1 MPPIRFVVAN
11 VGMSRNVVI
20 IDYGSGNTFSMLN
33 ALGRVV
39 DANRRVVLSGDERVI
54 RDADRLVLPGVGA
67 FAECRRRLF
76 ATGLVEV
83 ISEVVRDGRP
93 FLGVCVGMQILADE
107 GHEFGVTPGLGWI
120 PGATKLMTTDAAP
133 TRLKLPHVGWAP
145 VQSHD
150 CRLFDGV
157 GPDDYFYFVHSYA
170 LECANPSHV
179 AATAEYGTTFTAA
192 VRSENVF
199 GCQFHPEKSA
209 QSGLKVLEGFC
220 RWKP

>member
-1 MPPIRFVVAN
+1 MT
-11 VGMSRNVVI
+11 RNVVI
-20 IDYGSGNTFSMLN
+20 IDYGSGNTFSMHN
-33 ALGRVV
+33 AL
-39 DANRRVVLSGDERVI
+39 RRVVETDQQVTLTSDERTI

-83 ISEVVRDGRP
+83 VGETVRRGRP

-120 PGATKLMTTDAAP
+120 PGTTKLMATEANSV
-133 TRLKLPHVGWAP
+133 RVKLPHVGWAP
-145 VQSHD
+145 VRSRD
-150 CRLFDGV
+150 CSLFDGI
-157 GPDDYFYFVHSYA
+157 GADDYFYFVHSYA
-170 LECANPSHV
+170 LECENPSHV
-179 AATAEYGTTFTAA
+179 AATADYGSTFTAA
-192 VRSENVF
+192 VRKENVF

-209 QSGLKVLEGFC
+209 HSGLRLLEGFC

>member
-1 MPPIRFVVAN
+1 MKR
-11 VGMSRNVVI
+11 SVVI
-20 IDYGSGNTFSMLN
+20 VDYGSGNTFSMLN
-33 ALGRVV
+33 ALERVAAPDQHV
-39 DANRRVVLSGDERVI
+39 TLTGDERQI

-76 ATGLVEV
+76 ATGL
-83 ISEVVRDGRP
+83 IDAIREVVDRGRP

-120 PGATKLMTTDAAP
+120 PGVTKLLPADQEAL
-133 TRLKLPHVGWAP
+133 RVKLPHIGWAP
-145 VQSHD
+145 IDPVGGPLFNGP
-150 CRLFDGV
+150 LFDGV

-170 LECANPSHV
+170 LECADPSHV
-179 AATAEYGTTFTAA
+179 AATARYGAPFTAA
-192 VRSENVF
+192 VRKDNVF

-209 QSGLKVLEGFC
+209 QSGLRVLEGFC